1 MSEFIRIITLQDP
14 ATRTVMAGACL
25 LGLCAGLVGCF
36 TLLRKRALVGD
47 VLAHA
52 ALPGICVAYLVLGGR
67 SFVALLIGALCSGVL
82 AVATLA
88 VLRSKSKV
96 REDAALGGVL
106 SGFFALGIVLSSI
119 VQRKPVDSPAG
130 LDTFIYGQAAVMTRS
145 DVITLAVVAS
155 IAIVMVAIFGRRF
168 MMLCFDEAFAKS
180 AGMRTLAVDFALM
193 VLVCLV
199 TIAGLPAAGVVLI
212 AALLIIPAVTARM
225 WTQSLNVMLVIA
237 SLAGALCAMSGVAI
251 SGVFKDVPTGPA
263 ITLFAGACFVVSL
276 LISPRVGIVRRA
288 MQSFRTRRRIAMQ
301 NLLRASYELRESG
314 QSSLT
319 VAALALKR
327 AWSVAELE
335 RLIDRACGAGLM
347 TRHGAIIELTKIGE
361 SEAAQVVRAH
371 RLWELYLI
379 EEASLPSDHVD
390 RDADLVEHMLSAET
404 LDKLEERLRLSGRL
418 PSSPHPVAQHSDA
431 GVHA

>member
-1 MSEFIRIITLQDP
+1 MSELLRIITLQDP

-25 LGLCAGLVGCF
+25 LGLSAGLVGCF

-52 ALPGICVAYLVLGGR
+52 ALPGICIAYLVLGGR
-67 SFVALLIGALCSGVL
+67 SFVALLIGALCSGVF

-88 VLRSKSKV
+88 LLRAKSKV

-119 VQRKPVDSPAG
+119 VQRKPLDSPAG
-130 LDTFIYGQAAVMTRS
+130 LDTFIYGQAAVMTQS

-155 IAIVMVAIFGRRF
+155 LAILVVWLFGRRF
-168 MMLCFDEAFAKS
+168 MLLCFDEAFAK
-180 AGMRTLAVDFALM
+180 AVGMRTLVIDFVLM

-212 AALLIIPAVTARM
+212 AALLIIPAVTARL
-225 WTQSLNVMLVIA
+225 WTQSLVIMLVIA
-237 SLAGALCAMSGVAI
+237 SVLGALSAMSGVAI
-251 SGVFKDVPTGPA
+251 SGVFADVPTGPA
-263 ITLFAGACFVVSL
+263 ITLFAGLCFIVSL
-276 LISPRVGIVRRA
+276 VISPRVGVVRRA
-288 MQSFRTRRRIAMQ
+288 IQSVRMRRRIAMQ
-301 NLLRASYELRESG
+301 NLLRASFELREAGSAT
-314 QSSLT
+314 LT
-319 VAALALKR
+319 ISALALKR
-327 AWSVAELE
+327 AWSISALE
-335 RLIDRACGAGLM
+335 VLIRRATAAGWIV
-347 TRHGAIIELTKIGE
+347 RRGEVIELTREGE
-361 SEAAQVVRAH
+361 REAAHVVRAH

-379 EEASLPSDHVD
+379 EEAELRSDHVD
-390 RDADLVEHMLSAET
+390 RDADLIEHMLTPET
-404 LDKLEERLRLSGRL
+404 LDKLEERLRVSGRL